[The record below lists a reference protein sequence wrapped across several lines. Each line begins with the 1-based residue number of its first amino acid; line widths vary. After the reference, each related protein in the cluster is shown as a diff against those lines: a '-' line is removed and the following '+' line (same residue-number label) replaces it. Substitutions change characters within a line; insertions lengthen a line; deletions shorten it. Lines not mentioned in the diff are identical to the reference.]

1 MSPHHY
7 QLLHLKAFF
16 AMSCLELLTSFLE
29 PDRCGMS
36 LCAKP
41 SILLIGISADG
52 NEHEVRQVDY
62 PKERF
67 CAKLECDH

>member
-1 MSPHHY
+1 M
-7 QLLHLKAFF
+7 
-16 AMSCLELLTSFLE
+16 
-29 PDRCGMS
+29 CGMN

-41 SILLIGISADG
+41 FILLIGISADG

-67 CAKLECDH
+67 CAKLECDHF